1 MPYIAGTGED
11 AKCVYKK
18 TKEGKRGAKVGCTKG
33 DVKQYLRA
41 LYSADKKSAKDELA
55 EIIEAFEVGK
65 KMNELTT
72 QLEEMKT
79 KTQEM
84 YAHIT
89 SDVYEESLEEIE
101 KMHTE
106 MKQLYNEIDKLGCYG
121 CNR

>member
-41 LYSADKKSAKDELA
+41 LYATDKSAAKNELA
-55 EIIEAFEVGK
+55 EIIEAIEVGK
-65 KMNELTT
+65 KMDELTT

-79 KTQEM
+79 QTQEM

-89 SDVYEESLEEIE
+89 PDIYEESLKEIE
-101 KMHTE
+101 KMHNE
-106 MKQLYNEIDKLGCYG
+106 MKQLYNEMDKLGCYG

>member
-18 TKEGKRGAKVGCTKG
+18 TKEGNRGAKVGCTKG

-41 LYSADKKSAKDELA
+41 LYSADKKSAKDELT

-89 SDVYEESLEEIE
+89 PDIYEESLDEIA

-106 MKQLYNEIDKLGCYG
+106 MKQLYNEMGKLGCYG